1 MLGIHS
7 PSRLFR
13 DQIGM
18 MMGLGLANGIDASAR
33 YVNASMG
40 SMIGGLMPD
49 INDLLPAN
57 RTYDAATMNRR
68 MVYTPSTD
76 AMQPQAG
83 ASNVNITNYYPQ
95 ADPWPLAT
103 NDSLDKLTVGI

>member
-1 MLGIHS
+1 VKRMLGIHS

-83 ASNVNITNYYPQ
+83 A
-95 ADPWPLAT
+95 
-103 NDSLDKLTVGI
+103 